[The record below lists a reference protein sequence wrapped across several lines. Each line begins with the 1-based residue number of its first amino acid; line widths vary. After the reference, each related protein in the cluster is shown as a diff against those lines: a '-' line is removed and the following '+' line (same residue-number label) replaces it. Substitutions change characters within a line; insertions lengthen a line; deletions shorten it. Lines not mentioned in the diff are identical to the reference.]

1 MTQIGPKSMYEALA
15 IIIIIDLRELIK
27 RNAI

>member
-1 MTQIGPKSMYEALA
+1 MTQIGLRSMYEALA
-15 IIIIIDLRELIK
+15 ITVTITDFELIK